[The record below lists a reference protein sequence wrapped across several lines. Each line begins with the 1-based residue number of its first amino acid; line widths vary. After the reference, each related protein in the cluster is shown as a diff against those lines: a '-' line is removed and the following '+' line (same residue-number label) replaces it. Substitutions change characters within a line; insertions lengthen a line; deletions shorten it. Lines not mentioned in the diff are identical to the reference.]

1 MTVILGCALVLAA
14 CNHLSDE
21 AKEIAGNYYISEI
34 SQDEPLMELNKNGKC
49 KIRAINPGVLTMTV
63 EGKWNVEGNKLI
75 LDLDPS
81 TLRTEGDSTLV
92 GKIVGHQEKPIVDFN
107 GITLTVNDHG
117 SNFMYHRR
125 NDVK

>member
-1 MTVILGCALVLAA
+1 M
-14 CNHLSDE
+14 SDE

-81 TLRTEGDSTLV
+81 TLLTEGDSTLV